1 MDVKAYLSRIGYRG
15 GTEPTAANLAALVR
29 AHRLAVPYETL
40 DIWRGRHT
48 TLATDELFDKIVTRR
63 RGGYCFE
70 LNGLFA
76 ALLRELGYNVR
87 EYFGRWHFGEEAAIP
102 KRRHRVPV
110 VALPGH
116 PNVIADVG
124 IGLPF
129 LTGPLDLVFA
139 VPQQVDGKTYRI
151 IRDET
156 LSAVVEAKRRDGSW
170 TRLFS
175 FDTAPQ
181 LPIDF
186 AYVHY
191 WCETHPTSVFRRGLS
206 AFLPNAD
213 GSYRA
218 IAMEPDAETGEPVP
232 TLHLAPADG
241 GVPVKRALHGEAALA
256 ATLKE
261 HFGIVEDG
269 AAASR
274 GGLIPS
280 AKRCSLYRKRRS

>member
-1 MDVKAYLSRIGYRG
+1 MK
-15 GTEPTAANLAALVR
+15 
-29 AHRLAVPYETL
+29 AHRLSVPYETL
-40 DIWRGRHT
+40 DIWRRRHT

-87 EYFGRWHFGEEAAIP
+87 EYFGRWHFGEEMSVP

-116 PNVIADVG
+116 PNLIADVG

-129 LTGPLDLVFA
+129 LMGPMDFVFNVEQRIGA
-139 VPQQVDGKTYRI
+139 QVYRVV
-151 IRDET
+151 RDAT
-156 LSAVVEAKRRDGSW
+156 LSAVVEIRKRDGSW

-181 LPIDF
+181 LPVDF
-186 AYVHY
+186 AYAHY
-191 WCETHPTSVFRRGLS
+191 WCETHPSSVFRRNLS
-206 AFLPNAD
+206 VLLPNLD

-218 IAMEPDAETGEPVP
+218 IATEFDAETGEPVP
-232 TLHLAPADG
+232 TLILAPADG
-241 GVPVKRALHGEAALA
+241 GAQTKRALHGEAALA
-256 ATLKE
+256 AALKE
-261 HFGIVEDG
+261 NFGIIE
-269 AAASR
+269 R
-274 GGLIPS
+274 HEQ
-280 AKRCSLYRKRRS
+280 RKAGNE